1 VLTVNQPI
9 LVIGDSGTLGSAVVA
24 RLLVAPDRAVGRR
37 TWEQFLAD
45 QVGQRTPAEP
55 EATTVEGRA

>member
-9 LVIGDSGTLGSAVVA
+9 LVTGGSGTLGRGVVA
-24 RLLVAPDRAVGRR
+24 RLLDTGHAVGRR

-45 QVGQRTPAEP
+45 QVGHHTPAGAEG
-55 EATTVEGRA
+55 TTTEGGA